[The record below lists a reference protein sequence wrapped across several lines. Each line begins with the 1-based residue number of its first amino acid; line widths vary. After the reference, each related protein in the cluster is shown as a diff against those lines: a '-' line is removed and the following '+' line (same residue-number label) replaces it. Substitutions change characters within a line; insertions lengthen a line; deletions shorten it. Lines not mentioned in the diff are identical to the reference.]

1 MKLIFVCSGN
11 TCRSPLAV
19 AAWRALPD
27 APALEVSSA
36 GLHAHSGAPMSAHA
50 LRIARDE
57 WGVDLSWHRA
67 RALSVGLR
75 RSADIIAVMTPDQRE
90 VLRRDD
96 NVEGRVVLLGQYD
109 GSPSAPA
116 FFGPSE
122 NSGEIFDPFGGSHEA
137 YHSCAAQI
145 QRAVAALAREL
156 ANEIEATR
164 A

>member
-1 MKLIFVCSGN
+1 
-11 TCRSPLAV
+11 
-19 AAWRALPD
+19 
-27 APALEVSSA
+27 
-36 GLHAHSGAPMSAHA
+36 MSAHA
-50 LRIARDE
+50 LDIARDE

-75 RSADIIAVMTPDQRE
+75 RSANMIVVMTPDQRE

-109 GSPSAPA
+109 CTPPAPA
-116 FFGPSE
+116 FLGMHE

-137 YHSCAAQI
+137 YQSCAAQI
-145 QRAVAALAREL
+145 QRAVTALAREL
-156 ANEIEATR
+156 SSEIEATH